1 MKEEFDFKGIIEE
14 IGNFLIDCLA
24 ALFDIG

>member
-1 MKEEFDFKGIIEE
+1 MKEEFDLKGIIEE
-14 IGNFLIDCLA
+14 IGSFLIDCLA